1 MRSNVTSCSAWRLY
15 VILDRAAAQGRELT
29 ELAASAIRGGA
40 DVLQLRD
47 KAASAASLTDE
58 ANRLLAVTRPA
69 GIPLMINDRPDVARA
84 VGAAGVHLGQDDA
97 PIADARAIVG
107 PHALIGKS
115 THTLQQ
121 ALAAEAEG
129 ADYIGIGPI
138 FSTPTKPDS
147 PSVGLE
153 LITEV
158 ISQVHVP
165 GVCIGGIAL
174 EHLDPVLEVGAT
186 CIAVVRAVCR
196 AHDPEAAARAL
207 KSRLEHF
214 HRATRARSL

>member
-15 VILDRAAAQGRELT
+15 IILDRAAAQGLELT
-29 ELAASAIRGGA
+29 ELAAAAIRGGA

-69 GIPLMINDRPDVARA
+69 GIPLLINDRADVARA
-84 VGAAGVHLGQDDA
+84 VGAAGVHLGQDDLPLA
-97 PIADARAIVG
+97 EARALLGADRI
-107 PHALIGKS
+107 IGKS

-153 LITEV
+153 LIATV
-158 ISQVHVP
+158 ISRVRVP
-165 GVCIGGIAL
+165 GVCIGGIDL
-174 EHLDPVLEVGAT
+174 EHLDPVLEAGGA
-186 CIAVVRAVCR
+186 CVAVVRAVCR

-207 KSRLEHF
+207 KTRLEHF
-214 HRATRARSL
+214 HRATSGRSL